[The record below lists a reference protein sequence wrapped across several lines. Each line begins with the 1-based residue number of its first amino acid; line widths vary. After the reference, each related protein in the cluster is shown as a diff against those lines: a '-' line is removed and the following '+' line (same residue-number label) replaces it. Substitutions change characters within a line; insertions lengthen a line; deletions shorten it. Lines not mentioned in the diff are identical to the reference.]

1 MRSADKG
8 EDGKKMSVESIRGL
22 QRRQMMDEKDESKK
36 MTEQNKY
43 TTFICDGWKT
53 ITTVTVLQQRLE
65 GKMNTNERIY
75 SQS

>member
-43 TTFICDGWKT
+43 TMFICDGWKT

>member
-1 MRSADKG
+1 MQTKERT
-8 EDGKKMSVESIRGL
+8 EKKTSVECIRGL
-22 QRRQMMDEKDESKK
+22 QRRQMMDEKDESRK

-43 TTFICDGWKT
+43 TKFICDRWKM
-53 ITTVTVLQQRLE
+53 ITTVTVSQQRLE